1 MKDKHSAN
9 MKSATIVATIA
20 IAAGWFAVSLT
31 ESEETASAATN
42 KCEYNSSLP
51 ASHPSNLCAQ
61 PIDDVSWSN
70 WLVGKS
76 RSGQF
81 HFLDLLE
88 LLHGHNSRP
97 TDDVNPTTTQQ
108 SSF

>member
-1 MKDKHSAN
+1 MQCKTKLSIN
-9 MKSATIVATIA
+9 IKSATIVVAFV
-20 IAAGWFAVSLT
+20 AGWFAINLIESNNTALATT
-31 ESEETASAATN
+31 EE
-42 KCEYNSSLP
+42 CEYNPALP
-51 ASHPSNLCAQ
+51 ASHPNNFCAQ

-97 TDDVNPTTTQQ
+97 SDDVNPTTQ
-108 SSF
+108 